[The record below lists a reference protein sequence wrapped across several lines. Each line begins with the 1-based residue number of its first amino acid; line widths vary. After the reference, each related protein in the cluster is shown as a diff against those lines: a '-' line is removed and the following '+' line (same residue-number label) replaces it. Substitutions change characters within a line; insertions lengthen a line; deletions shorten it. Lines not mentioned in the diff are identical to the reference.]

1 VPGPLSHD
9 QAVDRNAEIYSQAFD
24 AGVKGFVP
32 KLFVAMTLDDEQLRP
47 FRYYHRTWT
56 DGAVTYRDNLIQISE
71 RWQELRLAG
80 SSPYPSFT
88 HEELRVHQKEHARFN
103 SLRKLRRDLVDLL
116 NVTADGWVPNE
127 HYKAATVAQMQV
139 YKQLLQ
145 AVESEE
151 NACEKEQ
158 ELKAL

>member
-1 VPGPLSHD
+1 
-9 QAVDRNAEIYSQAFD
+9 
-24 AGVKGFVP
+24 
-32 KLFVAMTLDDEQLRP
+32 M
-47 FRYYHRTWT
+47 
-56 DGAVTYRDNLIQISE
+56 
-71 RWQELRLAG
+71 
-80 SSPYPSFT
+80 
-88 HEELRVHQKEHARFN
+88 QKELARFN
-103 SLRKLRRDLVDLL
+103 SARKLRRDLVDLL